1 MNQLPDLYRAVHIHD
16 VVGIRPDLSEDTA
29 YPRWVIPKEFKR
41 CCEER
46 GDAVAMVS
54 CDGVEISWK
63 SYYDQSHRFAQSLL
77 TVGVQPFDTITVI
90 GFNTPEYLFTV
101 MGSIEAGCVA
111 TGIYT
116 TNTPDA
122 CLYVMNHCK
131 SRVIVVNGMAL
142 LNKILSI
149 RTRLPNLTHIIV
161 YNVDAAT
168 PLPQPSDAFATVE
181 SWTSFLSRGSTA
193 QDTLIE
199 SRVASLQPG
208 NCLSLIYTSGTTG
221 NPKAAMISHDNV
233 GFVCQVIRDDFK
245 LSNKDRV
252 VSYLPLSHIAAQMID
267 IFAAAL
273 LGMTVFFAFP
283 DALKGSLALSLRNAR
298 PTVFVAVPRVY
309 EKMAEMVAAKLETAS
324 WLQRKVAAFCRKKG
338 LLHTSSLQ
346 LGAKP
351 RKVCFYKLAC
361 KLLLNKVKHVL
372 GLDAAKLLFS
382 AAAPIEL
389 STVSFFASLDLPL
402 FEIYGMSETAG
413 PATFHTPQRWRM
425 GTAGPAMRGS
435 VVKRQEGSGEIVV
448 NGRHVFMGYLEMPE
462 ETLRVL
468 EKDGVLHSGDCG
480 EVDADGLWRITG
492 RLKELIVTAGGENIP
507 PVLIESRVKQ
517 LAPGLS
523 NVVVIGDRRKY
534 LSALLTL
541 YCDEENRLAGPSLE
555 LAKQLGSSA
564 RTAEEACK
572 DASFLQYCA
581 DVIQQYNACS
591 FSNAQK

>member
-181 SWTSFLSRGSTA
+181 S
-193 QDTLIE
+193 
-199 SRVASLQPG
+199 
-208 NCLSLIYTSGTTG
+208 
-221 NPKAAMISHDNV
+221 
-233 GFVCQVIRDDFK
+233 
-245 LSNKDRV
+245 
-252 VSYLPLSHIAAQMID
+252 
-267 IFAAAL
+267 
-273 LGMTVFFAFP
+273 
-283 DALKGSLALSLRNAR
+283 
-298 PTVFVAVPRVY
+298 
-309 EKMAEMVAAKLETAS
+309 
-324 WLQRKVAAFCRKKG
+324 
-338 LLHTSSLQ
+338 
-346 LGAKP
+346 
-351 RKVCFYKLAC
+351 
-361 KLLLNKVKHVL
+361 
-372 GLDAAKLLFS
+372 
-382 AAAPIEL
+382 
-389 STVSFFASLDLPL
+389 
-402 FEIYGMSETAG
+402 
-413 PATFHTPQRWRM
+413 
-425 GTAGPAMRGS
+425 
-435 VVKRQEGSGEIVV
+435 
-448 NGRHVFMGYLEMPE
+448 
-462 ETLRVL
+462 
-468 EKDGVLHSGDCG
+468 
-480 EVDADGLWRITG
+480 
-492 RLKELIVTAGGENIP
+492 
-507 PVLIESRVKQ
+507 
-517 LAPGLS
+517 
-523 NVVVIGDRRKY
+523 
-534 LSALLTL
+534 
-541 YCDEENRLAGPSLE
+541 
-555 LAKQLGSSA
+555 
-564 RTAEEACK
+564 
-572 DASFLQYCA
+572 
-581 DVIQQYNACS
+581 
-591 FSNAQK
+591 

>member
-1 MNQLPDLYRAVHIHD
+1 M
-16 VVGIRPDLSEDTA
+16 
-29 YPRWVIPKEFKR
+29 
-41 CCEER
+41 
-46 GDAVAMVS
+46 
-54 CDGVEISWK
+54 
-63 SYYDQSHRFAQSLL
+63 
-77 TVGVQPFDTITVI
+77 
-90 GFNTPEYLFTV
+90 
-101 MGSIEAGCVA
+101 
-111 TGIYT
+111 
-116 TNTPDA
+116 
-122 CLYVMNHCK
+122 
-131 SRVIVVNGMAL
+131 
-142 LNKILSI
+142 
-149 RTRLPNLTHIIV
+149 
-161 YNVDAAT
+161 
-168 PLPQPSDAFATVE
+168 
-181 SWTSFLSRGSTA
+181 
-193 QDTLIE
+193 
-199 SRVASLQPG
+199 
-208 NCLSLIYTSGTTG
+208 
-221 NPKAAMISHDNV
+221 
-233 GFVCQVIRDDFK
+233 
-245 LSNKDRV
+245 
-252 VSYLPLSHIAAQMID
+252 
-267 IFAAAL
+267 
-273 LGMTVFFAFP
+273 
-283 DALKGSLALSLRNAR
+283 
-298 PTVFVAVPRVY
+298 
-309 EKMAEMVAAKLETAS
+309 
-324 WLQRKVAAFCRKKG
+324 
-338 LLHTSSLQ
+338 
-346 LGAKP
+346 
-351 RKVCFYKLAC
+351 
-361 KLLLNKVKHVL
+361 
-372 GLDAAKLLFS
+372 
-382 AAAPIEL
+382 
-389 STVSFFASLDLPL
+389 

-435 VVKRQEGSGEIVV
+435 VVKRLEGSGEIVV